1 MLIQMLGTLG
11 WFQYSRAAFFASCE
25 EEEETE
31 ITARPSICATD
42 GPGMALG
49 SVPPLIIACFLF
61 FLVYPKRLK
70 RRSGWSSSNLAHP
83 EHSIPSQSQPS
94 EQTTNGI
101 PA

>member
-1 MLIQMLGTLG
+1 MG
-11 WFQYSRAAFFASCE
+11 WFNRSDASFFASCE

-61 FLVYPKRLK
+61 FLIYPKRLK
-70 RRSGWSSSNLAHP
+70 RRTGWTASKILAP
-83 EHSIPSQSQPS
+83 GTIEGKLFAPGLGEPRKD
-94 EQTTNGI
+94 ENN
-101 PA
+101 